1 MFIQVGY
8 GNFAAKDRVVAI
20 VRSDAAPIRRV
31 IKEARDR
38 GMLIDST
45 NGRKTKAVI
54 ITESD
59 HIILS
64 ATYPETIVK
73 RVDPKEVEEC
83 SCIYRTK
90 MEGI

>member
-20 VRSDAAPIRRV
+20 VGSDTAPIRRV

-73 RVDPKEVEEC
+73 RVDSKEVEE
-83 SCIYRTK
+83 
-90 MEGI
+90 M

>member
-73 RVDPKEVEEC
+73 RVDTKEVEE
-83 SCIYRTK
+83 
-90 MEGI
+90 M